1 VINNAES
8 VIHDTEKNMQE
19 YKSQLPPEEVTCYV
33 SYPYQYSVI
42 LRLRMWKKRLA
53 S

>member
-1 VINNAES
+1 VINAAES

-19 YKSQLPPEEVTCYV
+19 YKSQLPPEEVTYYI
-33 SYPYQYSVI
+33 SYPHYCDVI
-42 LRLRMWKKRLA
+42 SRLRMWKKRLA